1 MAYVNPFTQSIKT
14 CFQSHY
20 SLPYFQREYKW
31 EAKHFIELLNDIQA
45 AFIEN
50 YQVSHGRK
58 EVSSYSPYFLGSI
71 ITSTALNGKKPLID
85 GQQRLTAAFL
95 ILAHLERFRR
105 DNAIS
110 DALDL
115 TTLLGSV
122 SYGATDFSVEF
133 STSRR
138 AIFEKY
144 LDRNMRLAEAMSAA
158 EDVPDM
164 DDGDRKLLDALRA
177 INDLL
182 NATVRE
188 AIAYFID
195 YVAER
200 VLLIDISV
208 DSESEAHRVFV
219 TMNDRGLRLGPIDL
233 LKGQILSKINS
244 TEDSYSCHTVWIETI
259 NKLRAIDPEED
270 SLFFR
275 NLFRA
280 KWANTIRGKSKGDTA
295 GDFDVI
301 GDAYHRWFE
310 ENTARLN
317 LITSDDYVRFARDDI
332 TRFAE
337 IYRFIKNA
345 ETEIIT
351 GFECLYYNS
360 ARRYGFQSMVLLA
373 PVEVGDN
380 TTEWKRKISI
390 GAKLID
396 IILTSRTIEGKD
408 NNYDNLKDLS
418 FQLAKDLRGK
428 SYADLLAY
436 VQSEWDKYFLVV
448 ANLGKLKYQK
458 ADRSD
463 ILYILARIASYLEQE
478 FNLTNKVGFATY
490 WQRDRGSRTFDIEHL
505 FKEQFDAVALPAA
518 HGFADVKD
526 YSESRNLLGALTLL
540 PRSRNRSLQDK
551 PYREKLTAYTT
562 ESILAQTLCDNL
574 YQNNPNV
581 ANYVSTHPGLGLSS
595 IADFAKTHITSRAA
609 SYTAVAQLLWE
620 VPK

>member
-1 MAYVNPFTQSIKT
+1 
-14 CFQSHY
+14 
-20 SLPYFQREYKW
+20 
-31 EAKHFIELLNDIQA
+31 
-45 AFIEN
+45 
-50 YQVSHGRK
+50 
-58 EVSSYSPYFLGSI
+58 
-71 ITSTALNGKKPLID
+71 
-85 GQQRLTAAFL
+85 
-95 ILAHLERFRR
+95 
-105 DNAIS
+105 
-110 DALDL
+110 
-115 TTLLGSV
+115 
-122 SYGATDFSVEF
+122 
-133 STSRR
+133 
-138 AIFEKY
+138 
-144 LDRNMRLAEAMSAA
+144 
-158 EDVPDM
+158 
-164 DDGDRKLLDALRA
+164 
-177 INDLL
+177 
-182 NATVRE
+182 
-188 AIAYFID
+188 
-195 YVAER
+195 
-200 VLLIDISV
+200 
-208 DSESEAHRVFV
+208 
-219 TMNDRGLRLGPIDL
+219 
-233 LKGQILSKINS
+233 
-244 TEDSYSCHTVWIETI
+244 
-259 NKLRAIDPEED
+259 
-270 SLFFR
+270 
-275 NLFRA
+275 
-280 KWANTIRGKSKGDTA
+280 
-295 GDFDVI
+295 
-301 GDAYHRWFE
+301 
-310 ENTARLN
+310 
-317 LITSDDYVRFARDDI
+317 
-332 TRFAE
+332 
-337 IYRFIKNA
+337 
-345 ETEIIT
+345 
-351 GFECLYYNS
+351 
-360 ARRYGFQSMVLLA
+360 MVLLA

-436 VQSEWDKYFLVV
+436 VQSEWDKYFLVI
-448 ANLGKLKYQK
+448 ANIGKLKYQK